1 MNRDI
6 LNSLQN
12 RFILGISLTVITM
25 VLVLATVIRTSAGNM
40 TAEDEGTE
48 YYKYTTMY
56 RVGAGDT
63 LTSIADE
70 YMDDI
75 HYSSRSEY
83 IREIMKM
90 NGMTSDDEIRSGELI
105 CVCYY
110 SSELR

>member
-1 MNRDI
+1 MNSRLFD
-6 LNSLQN
+6 LQN
-12 RFILGISLTVITM
+12 RIIFGISLTVIVIT
-25 VLVLATVIRTSAGNM
+25 LVLTSVIRSSAKN
-40 TAEDEGTE
+40 TVAEDDTE

-56 RVGAGDT
+56 RVAAGDT

-90 NGMTSDDEIRSGELI
+90 NGMTSDDDIRSGELI